1 MRIYPA
7 IDIKNGKCV
16 RLKQGRF
23 DEITIYNEHP
33 LEVALKWVH
42 CGASYLHLVDLDG
55 ALAGD
60 SINHSVI
67 KEITKNISV
76 PIQVGGGIRSMAAI
90 EKKLSLGICRVI
102 LGTSAV
108 QNPSFVKQAI
118 NEFGSEHIVVGVDA
132 KDGKVAIEG
141 WEKISSF
148 STVEKCLQ
156 MKEIGVDTI
165 IYTDIARDGMLLGP
179 NINTTKTLIEQT
191 NMNIIASGGVT
202 TMKDLEALQEIQVEG
217 VIIGKALYQN
227 RLQLPT
233 VIEQFETR

>member
-90 EKKLSLGICRVI
+90 EKKLSLGIRRVI